1 MSIVTLFDKSFLQ
14 SLSLDEAV
22 MFDNFF
28 IGNVCP
34 IFYVETLADLD
45 KNVRKRTPEKEVRI
59 LAAKFPE
66 MHGAPNAYHR
76 NICTGELLGERVPT
90 TGQLLMAQGATVR
103 ANGQTGVNFRA
114 SAEAQAFSRW
124 QDEEFRTVERDF
136 AAMWRQDLRQL
147 DLRKLADQAIEILSG
162 KRCRSLVEARDL
174 ARSVVTDNTDPHGQI
189 RRFVEHLG
197 IERGYHRE
205 IVERLQTLNF
215 PELSRYAP
223 YSAHV
228 LTVEL
233 FFRIALASGLISSE
247 RPSNWV
253 DMAYLFYLPFCV
265 VFVSSD
271 KLHRKCA
278 PLLLRDNQ
286 EFVWGPDLKE
296 GLHEVNEHYLTY
308 PEKVREEGLLRFAS
322 HPPAEGEFAV
332 SQLWDRH
339 APRWRWRL
347 RSRDGGNAEGLP
359 ELAERVRRFKEATP
373 VDSSALGEDGP
384 EFVSIERRVK
394 EVRGSWRQVP
404 KDVVDADVAD
414 G

>member
-14 SLSLDEAV
+14 SLSLDETV

-34 IFYVETLADLD
+34 IFFVETLADLD

-66 MHGAPNAYHR
+66 MHGAPNAYHKT
-76 NICTGELLGERVPT
+76 ICTGELLGERVPT

-103 ANGQTGVNFRA
+103 ANRQTGVNFRA

-136 AAMWRQDLRQL
+136 GAMWRQDLRQL

-162 KRCRSLVEARDL
+162 KRSRTLVEAKDL

-189 RRFVEHLG
+189 RRFAEHLG

-215 PELSRYAP
+215 PELSRNAP

-253 DMAYLFYLPFCV
+253 DMAYLFYLPFCA

-296 GLHEVNEHYLTY
+296 GLHEVDEHYLTY

-322 HPPAEGEFAV
+322 HPPAEGEAG
-332 SQLWDRH
+332 R
-339 APRWRWRL
+339 RRT
-347 RSRDGGNAEGLP
+347 RSR
-359 ELAERVRRFKEATP
+359 RRYVR
-373 VDSSALGEDGP
+373 
-384 EFVSIERRVK
+384 
-394 EVRGSWRQVP
+394 
-404 KDVVDADVAD
+404 
-414 G
+414 

>member
-34 IFYVETLADLD
+34 IFYVETLADLNKD
-45 KNVRKRTPEKEVRI
+45 VLKRTPEEEVRI

-76 NICTGELLGERVPT
+76 NICTGELLGERVST
-90 TGQLLMAQGATVR
+90 KGQLLMAQGAAVS
-103 ANGQTGVNFRA
+103 ADGQIGVNFPT

-124 QDEEFRTVERDF
+124 QNAEFRTVEREF

-147 DLRKLADQAIEILSG
+147 DLRELADQATEIVSG
-162 KRCRSLVEARDL
+162 RRCRSLAEAKEL
-174 ARSVVTDNTDPHGQI
+174 ALSAVTDNSKRHGQI
-189 RRFVEHLG
+189 RRFVEHLS
-197 IERGYHRE
+197 IDRGYHRD

-233 FFRIALASGLISSE
+233 FFRIALASDLISSE

-253 DMAYLFYLPFCV
+253 DIAYLFYLPFCA

-296 GLHEVNEHYLTY
+296 GLREVNEHYLAY
-308 PEKVREEGLLRFAS
+308 PESVREEGLLRFAS
-322 HPPAEGEFAV
+322 HPPAEGDFAV

-339 APRWRWRL
+339 APRWRRRLSGQNDIDPEGMHKLQERL
-347 RSRDGGNAEGLP
+347 RRIKEG
-359 ELAERVRRFKEATP
+359 TP
-373 VDSSALGEDGP
+373 VDDSELRETGP
-384 EFVSIERRVK
+384 EFVSLERRVK
-394 EVRGSWRQVP
+394 EVRGSWRQIP
-404 KDVVDADVAD
+404 KDVAEAQRAS
-414 G
+414 

>member
-45 KNVRKRTPEKEVRI
+45 KDVAKRTPEEEVRI

-66 MHGAPNAYHR
+66 MHGAPNAYHK

-90 TGQLLMAQGATVR
+90 KGQVLMARGTAVR
-103 ANGQTGVNFRA
+103 ADGQVGVNIPA

-124 QDEEFRTVERDF
+124 QMGEFRTVERDL
-136 AAMWRQDLRQL
+136 AAMWRRDLLQL
-147 DLRKLADQAIEILSG
+147 DLHELADQVAEVVAG
-162 KRCRSLVEARDL
+162 RRCRSLAEAKDL
-174 ARSVVTDNTDPHGQI
+174 ALSVVKDNSDRHGQI
-189 RRFVEHLG
+189 QRFVEHLG

-223 YSAHV
+223 YSSHV

-233 FFRIALASGLISSE
+233 FFRIAVASHLISGD

-253 DMAYLFYLPFCV
+253 DIAYLFYLPFCTT
-265 VFVSSD
+265 FVSSD
-271 KLHRKCA
+271 KLHRKCG
-278 PLLLRDNQ
+278 PLLLRDDQ
-286 EFVWGPDLKE
+286 EFVWGPDLKK
-296 GLHEVNEHYLTY
+296 GLRELNEHYLTY
-308 PEKVREEGLLRFAS
+308 PESVREEGLLRFAS
-322 HPPAEGEFAV
+322 HPPAAGDYVV
-332 SQLWDRH
+332 SRLWDRH
-339 APRWRWRL
+339 APKWRRRL
-347 RSRDGGNAEGLP
+347 SSQKDVNLKGMDKLK
-359 ELAERVRRFKEATP
+359 ERLRRFKEGMP
-373 VDSSALGEDGP
+373 VDDSELRETGP
-384 EFVSIERRVK
+384 EFVSLERSVK
-394 EVRGSWRQVP
+394 EVRGSWRQIP
-404 KDVVDADVAD
+404 KDVADAQRDP
-414 G
+414 